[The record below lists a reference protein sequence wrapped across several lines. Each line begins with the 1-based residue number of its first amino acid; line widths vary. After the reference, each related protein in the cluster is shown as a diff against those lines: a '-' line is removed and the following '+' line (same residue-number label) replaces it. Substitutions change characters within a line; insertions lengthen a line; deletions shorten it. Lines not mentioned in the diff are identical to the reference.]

1 MVISKNMFRKQ
12 LGRNDWIL
20 ILSNLIP
27 VYGVWFMGWS
37 AVEVFTVYAMET
49 LIIGML
55 TVLKL
60 LLASLAKGKDTWH
73 NGGQKMEVSGFFF
86 IFFFI
91 MHFGIFALVQTSIF
105 AGVSGITPPGKSPVY
120 FFFHWWEFINEDI
133 GIMLMIFLLS
143 YLLRDLMPF
152 MIRKDYR
159 HAPMLVLM
167 FQPYGRIIIQ
177 QFTVILGSMFLTFK
191 LGGIFVL
198 VFAGVKIM
206 AELFVSFD
214 KFFDKAI
221 AAAEKN
227 QDKSNS
233 HS

>member
-1 MVISKNMFRKQ
+1 MALSKNMFRKP
-12 LGRNDWIL
+12 LGRSEWIL

-37 AVEVFTVYAMET
+37 AVEVFTVYALET

-60 LLASLAKGKDTWH
+60 LMASLARGKDKWY
-73 NGGQKMEVSGFFF
+73 NKGRSIEVSGLFF
-86 IFFFI
+86 IVFFI

-105 AGVSGITPPGKSPVY
+105 AGVSGITPAGKSPEY
-120 FFFHWWEFINEDI
+120 FFFHWWEFINRDI

-152 MIRKDYR
+152 MIRKDYQQ
-159 HAPMLVLM
+159 APMLLLM
-167 FQPYGRIIIQ
+167 FQPYGRIVVQ
-177 QFTVILGSMFLTFK
+177 QFTVILGSMFLSFK
-191 LGGIFVL
+191 LGAVFVL
-198 VFAGVKIM
+198 IFAGVKIM
-206 AELFVSFD
+206 AELFFSFD
-214 KFFDKAI
+214 KIMEKTI
-221 AAAEKN
+221 ASAEKN
-227 QDKSNS
+227 QDNSSS

>member
-1 MVISKNMFRKQ
+1 MAISKAFFRKP
-12 LGRNDWIL
+12 LDRNDWII

-49 LIIGML
+49 LIIGIL

-60 LLASLAKGKDTWH
+60 LIATLARGNDSWYNQGKKS
-73 NGGQKMEVSGFFF
+73 QVSGLFF

-91 MHFGIFALVQTSIF
+91 LHFGIFAAVQTSIF
-105 AGVSGITPPGKSPVY
+105 AGVSNIVPQGKSPLH
-120 FFFHWWEFINEDI
+120 FFFHWWEYINKDT
-133 GIMLMIFLLS
+133 GIMLMIFVLS

-152 MIRKDYR
+152 LIRKDYLR
-159 HAPMLVLM
+159 APMMLMM

-191 LGGIFVL
+191 LGAVFVL
-198 VFAGVKIM
+198 VFSLAKIF
-206 AELFVSFD
+206 AELYLQLD
-214 KFFDKAI
+214 QMLAKAMED
-221 AAAEKN
+221 AEKN
-227 QDKSNS
+227 QESNS
-233 HS
+233 SHS